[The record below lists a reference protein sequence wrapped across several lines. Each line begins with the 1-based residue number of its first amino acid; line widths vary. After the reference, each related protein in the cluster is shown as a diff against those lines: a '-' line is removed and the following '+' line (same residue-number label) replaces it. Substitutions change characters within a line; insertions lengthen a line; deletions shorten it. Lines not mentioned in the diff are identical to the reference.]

1 MKDENLIGKM
11 IGVLYRQ
18 STTYFQNEFKP
29 FGLGHSQGKVLRYIY
44 LNKKVL
50 PKQIA
55 IYFNLDKGSVTSLIK
70 GLEKN
75 GFVTRENHPTDRRCF
90 YLSLSA
96 KSKKII
102 PDLNVIFEKWSEK
115 LASNFSEEEKKRS
128 ISSLQKMM
136 DNVSA

>member
-75 GFVTRENHPTDRRCF
+75 NFVIRESHPTDRRCF

-115 LASNFSEEEKKRS
+115 LISNFSEEEKKHS
-128 ISSLQKMM
+128 ITSLQKMI
-136 DNVSA
+136 DNISE

>member
-11 IGVLYRQ
+11 VGVLYRQ

-44 LNKKVL
+44 LNEKVL

-55 IYFNLDKGSVTSLIK
+55 KYFELDKGSVTSLIK
-70 GLEKN
+70 GLERN
-75 GFVTRENHPTDRRCF
+75 DFVIRESHPTDKRCF

-96 KSKKII
+96 KSKRII

-115 LASNFSEEEKKRS
+115 LTFNFSEEEKKHL
-128 ISSLQKMM
+128 IYSLQKMI
-136 DNVSA
+136 DSVSV

>member
-11 IGVLYRQ
+11 VGVLYRQ

-55 IYFNLDKGSVTSLIK
+55 KYFELDKGSVTSLIK
-70 GLEKN
+70 GLERN
-75 GFVTRENHPTDRRCF
+75 NFVIRESHPTDKRCF

-96 KSKKII
+96 KSKRII

-115 LASNFSEEEKKRS
+115 LTFNFSEEEKKHL
-128 ISSLQKMM
+128 IYSLQKMI
-136 DNVSA
+136 DSVSV

>member
-75 GFVTRENHPTDRRCF
+75 NFVIREIHPTDKRCF
-90 YLSLSA
+90 YLSLST
-96 KSKKII
+96 KSEKVI

-115 LASNFSEEEKKRS
+115 LVSNFSEEEKKNL
-128 ISSLQKMM
+128 ISSLQKMI
-136 DNVSA
+136 DTVSV